1 MALIP
6 WKGLEKCTNQ
16 PVTSPSGFSKC
27 QGRNAFKIAFQG
39 STSDTVAWLWGG
51 EERDNTPGSFQRTCD
66 GHQVL
71 ELPHLFV
78 GKETPLPTKVRA
90 NNPCSGRKHSWRC
103 WAGTAELCCCIWAW
117 QSTGTLTIHHP
128 SNGHSG
134 NTLQ

>member
-51 EERDNTPGSFQRTCD
+51 EERDNTPGSCQRTCD

-78 GKETPLPTKVRA
+78 GKETPLPTKVGATCQATLLEVLGRHRRA
-90 NNPCSGRKHSWRC
+90 LLLHLGLAEHRHPDHTSPQQ
-103 WAGTAELCCCIWAW
+103 WALG
-117 QSTGTLTIHHP
+117 
-128 SNGHSG
+128 
-134 NTLQ
+134 